1 MPSIRENLQ
10 IVRERIAGAAL
21 RAGRNPAEVRLLAVS
36 KTFPAADIREAFA
49 CGQLE
54 FGENRVQE
62 LEEKRA
68 AFTGMPEPRWHLI
81 GHIQTNKAAKAAALA
96 DCIHSI
102 DSVRLIEKLDR
113 AAEKRIDVLLELNL
127 SGEESKTGM
136 TGGFDG
142 FRTLADAVLRTEHL
156 HLCGLMTMAAPDAGE
171 KAIRAVFAGA
181 RSIRDRAEEAYG
193 MRFPELSMGMS
204 GDFEYA
210 IAEGATI
217 VRIGTAIFGGR
228 TYPA

>member
-10 IVRERIAGAAL
+10 IVRDRIADAAV
-21 RAGRNPAEVRLLAVS
+21 RAGRAPAEVRLLAVS
-36 KTFPAADIREAFA
+36 KTFPVSDIREAFA

-62 LEEKRA
+62 LEEKCA
-68 AFTGMPEPRWHLI
+68 SFTEAQRPKWHLI
-81 GHIQTNKAAKAAALA
+81 GHIQTNKAAKAAVLA
-96 DCIHSI
+96 DCIHSV

-113 AAEKRIDVLLELNL
+113 AAEKRLDVLLELNL
-127 SGEESKTGM
+127 SGEDSKTGM

-142 FRTLADAVLRTEHL
+142 FRLLADAVLRTEHL
-156 HLCGLMTMAAPDAGE
+156 RLCGLMTMAAPDAGE
-171 KAIRAVFAGA
+171 KAIRSVFAEA
-181 RSIRDRAEEAYG
+181 RSIRDRAEKVYG
-193 MRFPELSMGMS
+193 MHFPELSMGMS

-217 VRIGTAIFGGR
+217 VRIGTAVFGGR
-228 TYPA
+228 EYPV